1 MALTFQ
7 FAWLNGGP
15 AALVYGSIVAG
26 IGSTAVAASLG
37 EMASM
42 YG

>member
-1 MALTFQ
+1 MSR
-7 FAWLNGGP
+7 LNGGP
-15 AALVYGSIVAG
+15 AALLYGAIVAG

-42 YG
+42 